1 MANGNSPGRI
11 HKLPEYLINKI
22 AAGEIIERPASIVK
36 ELLENSIDADASAI
50 TVEIKNGGNRLI
62 RVLDNGHGIHMN
74 DLLLAIDRHTT
85 SKIDNESDL
94 SSISTLGFR
103 GEALSSIA
111 SVSDFTL
118 TTRQKST
125 DHGWSLVVS
134 VNESSPEKLPA
145 AHPVGTTVEV
155 RNLFQNIPARRKFLR
170 SERTEFIHILELVK
184 RIALSRFNLSLSLVH
199 NDREILHVVDDQ
211 QNPSNRV
218 LKILGRKFL
227 NQSLHVDQ
235 RAGDMALYGWIGLPE
250 IARSQSDQQYIYLN
264 GRVIRDKLVN
274 HAVRLAY
281 QDLVHTGR
289 YPACLLYLELD
300 LTAADINVH
309 PTKQEVR
316 FRDARNVHDF
326 IYSTLAV
333 MLSNRNQDYISAT
346 SEETVHSVTANQ
358 VKDSVQDYNSSYL
371 AEPHSDYRK
380 FLNIVKAGPHSLNT
394 GTPVTLLKGRFLI
407 CEKDNKTI
415 LLDIYRAR
423 TLITLHKL
431 KVAHATGQIK
441 SRPVLVPLVLKME
454 VSDLELVNRNQG
466 LFEQAGL
473 QISQIAHDTLQV
485 RAIPQL
491 LVYADALSLVSDF
504 VEYLKS
510 TKEPGSITDILLG
523 ILAEHASD
531 CAPARLTVMEMNL
544 FLTDYYAIH
553 DQLSRK
559 ERNATICNLDVH
571 QLKGLFGG
579 RS

>member
-1 MANGNSPGRI
+1 MANSNSPDRI

-22 AAGEIIERPASIVK
+22 AAGEIIERPASVIK

-85 SKIDNESDL
+85 SKIGNESDL
-94 SSISTLGFR
+94 SRISTLGFR

-111 SVSDFTL
+111 SVSDLTL
-118 TTRQKST
+118 TTRQKGT
-125 DHGWSLVVS
+125 DHGWSLMIS
-134 VNESSPEKLPA
+134 ANESSPEKLPA

-170 SERTEFIHILELVK
+170 SERTEFIHILELIK
-184 RIALSRFNLSLSLVH
+184 RIALSRFNLSLCLVH
-199 NDREILHVVDDQ
+199 NDREIFHLVDDQ

-227 NQSLHVDQ
+227 NHSLHVDQ

-250 IARSQSDQQYIYLN
+250 IARSQSDQQFVYLN
-264 GRVIRDKLVN
+264 GRVIRDKLIN

-281 QDLVHTGR
+281 QDLVYTGR

-309 PTKQEVR
+309 PTKHEVR

-333 MLSNRNQDYISAT
+333 LLSNRYQDNTSTT
-346 SEETVHSVTANQ
+346 SEESAHPVTANQ
-358 VKDSVQDYNSSYL
+358 VKDNVQDYNLSYKD
-371 AEPHSDYRK
+371 ESHSDYRK

-407 CEKDNKTI
+407 CEIDNKTI

-423 TLITLHKL
+423 TLITLNKL
-431 KVAHATGQIK
+431 KAAHDTGQVK
-441 SRPVLVPLVLKME
+441 SRPILVPLVLKMN
-454 VSDLELVNRNQG
+454 VSDLELINRNQNI
-466 LFEQAGL
+466 FERAGL
-473 QISQIAHDTLQV
+473 QISQIAHDTLQI

-491 LVYADALSLVSDF
+491 LVYADALSMVSDF
-504 VEYLKS
+504 VEFLKA
-510 TKEPGSITDILLG
+510 TKEPESMTYELLG

-531 CAPARLTVMEMNL
+531 CVPARLTVMEMNL
-544 FLTDYYAIH
+544 LLTDYYAIH
-553 DQLSRK
+553 DQLSGK
-559 ERNATICNLDVH
+559 DKNATLCNLDVH
-571 QLKGLFGG
+571 LLKGLFGG